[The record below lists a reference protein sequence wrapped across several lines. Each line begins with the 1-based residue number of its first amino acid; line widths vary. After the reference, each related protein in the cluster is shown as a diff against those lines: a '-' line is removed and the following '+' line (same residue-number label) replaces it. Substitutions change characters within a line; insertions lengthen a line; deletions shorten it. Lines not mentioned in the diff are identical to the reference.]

1 MSSVIAADRTR
12 PARRRIMHVGS
23 GGMILGGLLM
33 VVGSPMPWVSTPVG
47 SLSGAAGAG
56 LWTLCAGFLAI
67 AGALIP
73 RRRVAFVHAV
83 VPGVAAALIVCWQL
97 LRMLQIS
104 AGTDAW
110 GKLLPGIG
118 LVLVGGGA
126 IVLLRSAMK
135 IRAAGTARE

>member
-1 MSSVIAADRTR
+1 
-12 PARRRIMHVGS
+12 MHVGS

-83 VPGVAAALIVCWQL
+83 IPGVAAALIVCWQL
-97 LRMLQIS
+97 VRLVQIS
-104 AGTDAW
+104 TSTDAW

-126 IVLLRSAMK
+126 VVLLRSAK
-135 IRAAGTARE
+135 RIHDAGQPADAG